1 MKLIERELGLE
12 IELKENI
19 VSVVIIENVS
29 LRSSIIKEIYS
40 QSEGE
45 KDGKWLL
52 VENEKSYDLSKEAQV
67 ILEPFSLELNSKKMK
82 TKLYQDIKT
91 ISQDFYFSQSLELHS
106 DICKYLELLLE
117 KLSYPV
123 KYNEEWNVLEIFKA
137 YGIELIEECNSMCE
151 KFYNYIKLVNEICSP
166 KVFVLVNI
174 KQYLTENEISE
185 LYKLAMYSKIQLV
198 LIEFNM
204 YGKKSEYENIYII
217 DKDSCIITY

>member
-29 LRSSIIKEIYS
+29 LRSSIIKEIYL
-40 QSEGE
+40 QSAGE

-91 ISQDFYFSQSLELHS
+91 ISQDFYFSQSLQIYVNIL
-106 DICKYLELLLE
+106 
-117 KLSYPV
+117 
-123 KYNEEWNVLEIFKA
+123 
-137 YGIELIEECNSMCE
+137 
-151 KFYNYIKLVNEICSP
+151 KFY
-166 KVFVLVNI
+166 
-174 KQYLTENEISE
+174 
-185 LYKLAMYSKIQLV
+185 
-198 LIEFNM
+198 
-204 YGKKSEYENIYII
+204 
-217 DKDSCIITY
+217 